1 MDYAT
6 IVLESAERMEKAVVV
21 LKEKFRGMRTGR
33 ANVGLVD
40 GLRVD
45 YYGSPTALK
54 QIANVSAPEA
64 DLLVI
69 KPFDPS
75 VLGEIEKAI
84 MKSDVGIHPSNDGKM
99 VRLQIPPLSQER
111 RNQLALRAKE
121 TAEETRVAVRNIR
134 RDANKKGD
142 SIAKTIGEDELK
154 AMKNEVQEMVKN
166 YEGKSEGL
174 VEGKTKDVTHIQLAG
189 GIQV

>member
-1 MDYAT
+1 
-6 IVLESAERMEKAVVV
+6 MEKATAV

-45 YYGSPTALK
+45 YYGSPTPLK

-64 DLLVI
+64 NLLVI

-75 VLGEIEKAI
+75 AMGEIEKAI
-84 MKSDVGIHPSNDGKM
+84 MKSDVGIHPSNDGKII
-99 VRLQIPPLSQER
+99 RLQIPPLSQER
-111 RNQLALRAKE
+111 RNQLATHAKE
-121 TAEETRVAVRNIR
+121 TAEEARVAVRNIR

-142 SIAKTIGEDELK
+142 SIAKTMGEDELK
-154 AMKNEVQEMVKN
+154 GLKNDIQEYVKT
-166 YEGKSEGL
+166 YEGKIDDL
-174 VEGKTKDVTHIQLAG
+174 LKTKTKDLTTM
-189 GIQV
+189 